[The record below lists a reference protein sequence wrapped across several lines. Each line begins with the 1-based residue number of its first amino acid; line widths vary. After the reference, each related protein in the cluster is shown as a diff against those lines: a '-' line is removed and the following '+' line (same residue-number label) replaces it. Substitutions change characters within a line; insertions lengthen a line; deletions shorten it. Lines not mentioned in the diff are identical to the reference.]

1 MAQIEQTSGDH
12 PITSLNTTLTHTLQ
26 WIEGSLQI
34 TKLHGSL
41 QGKQGAARQP
51 AQLGDGSL
59 AWPLLQLSQAAH

>member
-1 MAQIEQTSGDH
+1 MAQVEQASGNQ
-12 PITSLNTTLTHTLQ
+12 PIAFLCNTLPPPLQ

-34 TKLHGSL
+34 SYLHRSL
-41 QGKQGAARQP
+41 QGKQGASWQA